1 MNDTQFSTLL
11 RAAIVPQIADLI
23 IKEYSVTDVE
33 ATKMFYNSRTYELLS
48 REETKVWHFS
58 PLTLYN
64 ICKTESE
71 TGEIVLPEEAL

>member
-64 ICKTESE
+64 IWKTERE
-71 TGEIVLPEEAL
+71 TGEIVLPYEAL

>member
-11 RAAIVPQIADLI
+11 RAAIVPQVADLI

-64 ICKTESE
+64 IWKTERE

>member
-64 ICKTESE
+64 IWKTERE
-71 TGEIVLPEEAL
+71 TGDIVLPEEAL

>member
-1 MNDTQFSTLL
+1 MNDMQFSTLL
-11 RAAIVPQIADLI
+11 RSAIVPQVADLI
-23 IKEYSVTDVE
+23 IKEYSVSDVE
-33 ATKMFYNSRTYELLS
+33 AAKMFYNSKIYELLS

-64 ICKTESE
+64 IWKTENE

>member
-33 ATKMFYNSRTYELLS
+33 STKIFYNSRTYELLS

-64 ICKTESE
+64 IWKTERE

>member
-64 ICKTESE
+64 IWKTERE

>member
-33 ATKMFYNSRTYELLS
+33 ATKMFYNSRTYE
-48 REETKVWHFS
+48 
-58 PLTLYN
+58 
-64 ICKTESE
+64 
-71 TGEIVLPEEAL
+71 

>member
-48 REETKVWHFS
+48 REETIVWHFS

-64 ICKTESE
+64 FWKTERE